1 MVELKVTL
9 RFGLAGIGRGAEP
22 EDGLVVGRRGEV
34 SFVDAMAV
42 WCAYNEA
49 ANRWWWI

>member
-9 RFGLAGIGRGAEP
+9 RFGLVGVGRGAEA
-22 EDGLVVGRRGEV
+22 EEELVVGRRGEV

-42 WCAYNEA
+42 SVGVE
-49 ANRWWWI
+49 